1 MSAPLLVA
9 VDGGNSK
16 TDVILADGD
25 GTVLAA
31 VRGPTSSPHNIGVP
45 GTIALLGDLVQRVR
59 KEAGLAPDVPLDR
72 AEIYLA
78 GADLPVEV
86 ATLMAAVGEAGWA
99 VEHRVDNDLFALL
112 RAGTDHP
119 DAIAVVCGAGI
130 NCLGR
135 TEAGAYARFPA
146 LGPVSGDWGGGH
158 HLAQL
163 ALWHAVRGEDGR
175 GPGTALVDAVARH
188 FGLPTVE
195 DVGIALHF
203 GDIPGD
209 RLTELTPILFEV
221 AAGGDGV
228 AACVVQR
235 QAEEI
240 VSLASVA
247 AGRLGLRN
255 RPVDVV
261 LGGGVLRARHPML
274 HEAVVAGLAVEVPRA
289 RPTVL
294 DAAPVTGAVL
304 LGLDA
309 LGASPAAKAAAR
321 HSILNSR
328 SR

>member
-1 MSAPLLVA
+1 MVA
-9 VDGGNSK
+9 IDGGNSK
-16 TDVILADGD
+16 TDVVLADGD
-25 GTVLAA
+25 GAVLAA
-31 VRGPTSSPHNIGVP
+31 VRGTTSSPHNIGVP
-45 GTIALLGDLVQRVR
+45 GTIALLGDLIHRVR
-59 KEAGLAPDVPLDR
+59 KEAGLGPEVPLDR

-78 GADLPVEV
+78 GADLPIEV
-86 ATLMAAVGEAGWA
+86 ATLSAAVAEAGWA
-99 VEHRVDNDLFALL
+99 LDHRVDNDLFALL
-112 RAGTDHP
+112 RAGTDNP

-146 LGPVSGDWGGGH
+146 LGVVTGDWGGGH

-175 GPGTALVDAVARH
+175 GPGTALIAAIAAH
-188 FGLPTVE
+188 YGLPTVE
-195 DVGIALHF
+195 EVGIALHF

-209 RLTELTPILFEV
+209 RLAELTPILFEV
-221 AAGGDGV
+221 AAAGDAV

-235 QAEEI
+235 QADEI

-247 AGRLGLRN
+247 AGRLRLRN

-261 LGGGVLRARHPML
+261 LGGGVLRARHPLL
-274 HEAVVAGLAVEVPRA
+274 HDAVVAGLAQEVPRA
-289 RPTVL
+289 RPVVL
-294 DAAPVTGAVL
+294 DAPPVTGAVL

-309 LGASPAAKAAAR
+309 LGAPPQAKAAAR